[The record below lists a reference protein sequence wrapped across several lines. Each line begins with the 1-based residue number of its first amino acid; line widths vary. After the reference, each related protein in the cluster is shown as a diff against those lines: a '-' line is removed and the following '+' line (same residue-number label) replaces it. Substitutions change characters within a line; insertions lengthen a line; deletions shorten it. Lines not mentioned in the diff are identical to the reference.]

1 MPPRPYH
8 AIRQA
13 RQACGRGGGPF
24 LFFLPRKSTT
34 IPTIPMIRASNPMS
48 ASGSIGTPPAT
59 VYPCISRLLKQILAY
74 TRVFLVAFSITP
86 TTCRGPTSRTHVTFN
101 SIIPQR
107 NCVHKNY
114 FSLSPVPD
122 DATSPNRGFMR
133 TYIRLDDA
141 STHAHV
147 GPVELPGPVHL
158 CRRARLPPAR
168 RFLRKPFRHGKS
180 SCYSRTRPL
189 LKHPFMRNLITKSE
203 RLEEPRP

>member
-1 MPPRPYH
+1 MRTRRRSLPLFPPPKEHDNPDNPDDKGEQPDECEWIHRYASSDCLSVHLP
-8 AIRQA
+8 
-13 RQACGRGGGPF
+13 PF
-24 LFFLPRKSTT
+24 EANSCVYQRLP
-34 IPTIPMIRASNPMS
+34 
-48 ASGSIGTPPAT
+48 
-59 VYPCISRLLKQILAY
+59 L
-74 TRVFLVAFSITP
+74 AFSITP
-86 TTCRGPTSRTHVTFN
+86 TTRRGPTSRTHVTFN

-141 STHAHV
+141 STHARHV

-189 LKHPFMRNLITKSE
+189 LKHPYMRNLITKSE